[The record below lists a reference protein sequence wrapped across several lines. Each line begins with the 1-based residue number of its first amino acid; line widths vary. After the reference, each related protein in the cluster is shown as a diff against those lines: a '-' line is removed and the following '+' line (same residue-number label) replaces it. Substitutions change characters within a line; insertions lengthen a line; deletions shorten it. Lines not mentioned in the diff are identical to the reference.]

1 MLFSLWRVAGL
12 LFAIGGLLS
21 AVGAAL
27 FAGQGLEVGS
37 LLTLVGIVFEGAAL
51 ILLGVG
57 FRPSRLPSWAPWLFV
72 AAGGLLILLAPLAAT
87 GMATRAV
94 TILIGIS
101 ILVLIA
107 AGAVATT
114 AARAARRSLYV
125 TLAALALFQLINAVS
140 AAPVTLGLVG
150 VVYVVLG
157 VLLLSGTRPVPR
169 T

>member
-1 MLFSLWRVAGL
+1 MFLSLWRVAGL

-27 FAGQGLEVGS
+27 FASQGAEIGG
-37 LLTLVGIVFEGAAL
+37 LLTLVGLLLEGAGL
-51 ILLGVG
+51 VLLGVG

-72 AAGGLLILLAPLAAT
+72 AAGGLSILFVLLAVT
-87 GMATRAV
+87 GAQTRVV
-94 TILIGIS
+94 TILMGIS

-114 AARAARRSLYV
+114 AARAARRSLYT
-125 TLAALALFQLINAVS
+125 TLGVLAVFQLINDLS
-140 AAPVTLGLVG
+140 GAPLTLILVG

-157 VLLLSGTRPVPR
+157 ILLLSGSRPVPR